1 MQPTFNSTATALLE
15 DPFPLTPALS
25 PGERET
31 DACAGDRTPFS
42 EHPPRVRKRF
52 PLLRGEGQGEGEF
65 AAQPHCSGPSLTR
78 RAFLRRSA
86 AASLLV
92 VPWIIPASVRGG
104 NGGVAPSER
113 INVGLIGRGCM
124 GSGHLHVLAGHKQTQ
139 LIAVCDVDSTR
150 REPGARQADEI
161 CAAQQPAGTVRHC
174 AAINDYRELLARP
187 DIDAVLIATPDHW
200 HSLMAIHAAQAGKD
214 VYCEKP
220 VSLTVREGRD
230 MVNTIHRYARVFQTG
245 TQYRSIPT
253 IRQVCEFVRAGGLGK
268 VKSVFT
274 IWMKT
279 QVPTLGPSYVPL
291 DPALPAEPTP
301 EGLDWNLWVGPA
313 SWRPYNSAYH
323 RNPIPGVVPWVFC
336 DAFGAGAITGYHSHA
351 ADVIQYAI
359 GTETTGPV
367 EVLHPSGGQFP
378 TLTCRYANGV
388 LLHHVDHWGQV
399 KELYKAVPAEA
410 RLEGLFGGLFV
421 GERGWITSMSG
432 SGPVEGGPADIL
444 REMSLMTRQVN
455 IGANNHHAN
464 WFDCIRSRVPPSA
477 HEEIGHRSA
486 SLGQL
491 VAISY
496 QLKRSLR
503 WDPAQ
508 EVFVGD
514 EEANRLL
521 SRARR
526 EPWQV

>member
-1 MQPTFNSTATALLE
+1 MSAAT
-15 DPFPLTPALS
+15 LS
-25 PGERET
+25 KQ
-31 DACAGDRTPFS
+31 A
-42 EHPPRVRKRF
+42 
-52 PLLRGEGQGEGEF
+52 
-65 AAQPHCSGPSLTR
+65 LTR

-86 AASLLV
+86 AASLLA

-104 NGGVAPSER
+104 NGAVAPSER
-113 INVGLIGRGCM
+113 INVGLIGRGAM
-124 GSGHLHVLAGHKQTQ
+124 GSGHLQVLAGHKETQ
-139 LIAVCDVDSTR
+139 LVAVCDVDRVR

-161 CAAQQPAGTVRHC
+161 CAAQRGTGKYPRC

-200 HSLMAIHAAQAGKD
+200 HSLLAIHAAQAGKD

-220 VSLTVREGRD
+220 VSLTIREGRE
-230 MVNTIHRYARVFQTG
+230 MVNTIRRYARVFQTG

-279 QVPTLGPSYVPL
+279 NVPTVGPSDVPL
-291 DPALPAEPTP
+291 DPALPTEPTP
-301 EGLDWNLWVGPA
+301 EGLDWDLWVGPA

-359 GTETTGPV
+359 GMETSGPV
-367 EVLHPSGGQFP
+367 EIIHPSSGQFP

-388 LLHHVDHWGQV
+388 LLHHVESWGQV
-399 KELYKAVPAEA
+399 KNLYHAVPAEA

-432 SGPVEGGPADIL
+432 SGPVEGGPEGIL
-444 REMSLMTRQVN
+444 HEMSLTTRQVN

-464 WFDCIRSRVPPSA
+464 WFECIRSRLRPSA

-486 SLGQL
+486 SLGHL

-503 WDPAQ
+503 WDLAQ
-508 EVFVGD
+508 EVFLGD
-514 EEANRLL
+514 DQANRLL

-526 EPWQV
+526 EPWL